1 MATMEPKV
9 ICVLLVVFSL
19 AFSSLAQVQTE
30 TCVMS
35 PSQRSNCGFPG
46 VTPAECAAK
55 GCCFDSTVP
64 GHPWCFY
71 PLQINNVPEGRSMTT
86 RGG

>member
-9 ICVLLVVFSL
+9 ICVLLVIFSL

-35 PSQRSNCGFPG
+35 PSQRNNCGYPG
-46 VTPAECAAK
+46 VTASECAAK
-55 GCCFDSTVP
+55 GCCFDSTVR
-64 GHPWCFY
+64 GYPWCFY
-71 PLQINNVPEGRSMTT
+71 PLNDIPEEDCGF
-86 RGG
+86 